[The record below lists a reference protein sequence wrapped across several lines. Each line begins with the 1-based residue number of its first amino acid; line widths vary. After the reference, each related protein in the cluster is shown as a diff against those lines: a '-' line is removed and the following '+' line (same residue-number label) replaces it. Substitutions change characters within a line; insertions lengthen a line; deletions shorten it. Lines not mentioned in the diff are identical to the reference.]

1 MENSLMGKL
10 EDDAPATIKE
20 VGIHL
25 AYMRKDIKEL
35 TDLVKEMPNGFATK
49 EELLQIEARVK
60 ILEDTKRSIWS
71 RFGLPTVYSVTTA
84 VILLLILSFLDRLK

>member
-1 MENSLMGKL
+1 MNQL
-10 EDDAPATIKE
+10 EADAPATIKE

-49 EELLQIEARVK
+49 EELLHLEARITV
-60 ILEDTKRSIWS
+60 LEDSRGSLWS
-71 RFGLPTVYSVTTA
+71 RFGLPTVYSVISA
-84 VILLLILSFLDRLK
+84 VTLLLLLSFLDRLK